1 MHLVW
6 LGENGSCSDVG
17 KTLAWRVDALITD
30 KQLVQSSYSIPVINA
45 NQSLQM
51 IQKLCLLLW
60 PSFT

>member
-30 KQLVQSSYSIPVINA
+30 KQLAHPSYSIPVINA
-45 NQSLQM
+45 NQSLQR
-51 IQKLCLLLW
+51 IQKLCLLL
-60 PSFT
+60 